1 MSRGRDDDRDDD
13 RGRQPEPPRP
23 QLAQRDERAEA
34 LRRAHARPFEPRDA
48 TRRSATLPT
57 HHFAL
62 PDREERERIGP
73 TLRAYRLRDTESATL
88 VALGTFRVVFERDL
102 EAGPYHG
109 DADRLAQDV
118 RHLRAQDLTDR
129 RTVATDEA
137 GHTTGVLTLTDA
149 GCRLLE
155 TRRIAPDGPAR
166 QAVSGGWKRPAEI
179 LHDASLYRM
188 YQVEAAAIEA
198 RGGHI
203 ERIVL
208 DDELKREVY
217 ALANRGR
224 TDSPEAG
231 SLALAAAARACQV
244 AIVEGHLELPDVRI
258 EYATAEGQ
266 RTRVDLELVTSDY
279 RRGQIAGKQAAGF
292 TLYSAGGSAARG
304 IHSLGGHRGAPA
316 QDRYLSELLSL

>member
-1 MSRGRDDDRDDD
+1 MSRGRDDDRDDE

-23 QLAQRDERAEA
+23 RLETRDERPET
-34 LRRAHARPFEPRDA
+34 LRRANARPFEPRDA

-57 HHFAL
+57 HHFTL

-73 TLRAYRLRDTESATL
+73 TLRSYRLRDTESVTL

-102 EAGPYHG
+102 ETGPYH
-109 DADRLAQDV
+109 DDPDRLAQDV
-118 RHLRAQDLTDR
+118 RHLRAQGLIDR
-129 RTVATDEA
+129 RTIATDEA
-137 GHTTGVLTLTDA
+137 GHAIGVLTLTEA
-149 GCRLLE
+149 GRRLLE
-155 TRRIAPDGPAR
+155 TRRLDPDTPTR
-166 QAVSGGWKRPAEI
+166 QAVSCGWKKPAETV
-179 LHDASLYRM
+179 HDASLYRM
-188 YQVEAAAIEA
+188 YQIEAAAIEA

-203 ERIVL
+203 ERVVL

-244 AIVEGHLELPDVRI
+244 PIVDGHLELPDVRI

-266 RTRVDLELVTSDY
+266 RTRVDLELVTPDY
-279 RRGQIAGKQAAGF
+279 RRGQVAAKHAAGF
-292 TLYSAGGSAARG
+292 TLYSAGGSATRG

-316 QDRYLSELLSL
+316 HDRYLSELLSL